1 MQANLSPKIH
11 ILIKRAHLL
20 RRSLLNRGQDTL
32 GVVTTP
38 DAPAH
43 ANANGP
49 TLLPNPVLQE
59 NRQVTMEV
67 ICNLMVRLRGQM
79 RVW

>member
-1 MQANLSPKIH
+1 MQ
-11 ILIKRAHLL
+11 
-20 RRSLLNRGQDTL
+20 
-32 GVVTTP
+32 
-38 DAPAH
+38 
-43 ANANGP
+43 NGP
-49 TLLPNPVLQE
+49 TLLPSPVLQE